1 MIAWYWLP
9 IGVFIGVLV
18 GFGLYHWVLGTA
30 GFFGR
35 LVQRKVEKRIKKIG
49 LELGIVGKAKEPETG
64 SKYRGHGLRKR
75 D

>member
-1 MIAWYWLP
+1 M
-9 IGVFIGVLV
+9 FIVWILLGIVI

-35 LVQRKVEKRIKKIG
+35 LVQGKVEKRIKKIG

-64 SKYRGHGLRKR
+64 SKFRGHSLRKR